1 MLPACP
7 EFPVLSEEEIARAKK
22 VEDQAKAKVQ
32 MAMKRAKAAA
42 GTDGT
47 GGEVKEEL

>member
-1 MLPACP
+1 M
-7 EFPVLSEEEIARAKK
+7 LSEEEIARAKK

-32 MAMKRAKAAA
+32 MAMKRAKATA

-47 GGEVKEEL
+47 VGGTEGREVKEEL